1 MVSDRR
7 RDRWTNAWHIER
19 LDQLLYDIRLLR
31 GRYMDECLK
40 AAAWRPGQREEW
52 EQAAQAGE
60 AGLRAMEERLTTL
73 LDLYCREHKE
83 LE

>member
-1 MVSDRR
+1 M
-7 RDRWTNAWHIER
+7 NAWHIER
-19 LDQLLYDIRLLR
+19 LDQLIFDIRLIKA
-31 GRYMDECLK
+31 RYLEECLK
-40 AAAWRPGQREEW
+40 AAAWLPEQRESW

-60 AGLRAMEERLTTL
+60 AALSAMEAKCAAL